1 MGRRRKEVAEAPVTE
16 RNLGTQLHYFRR
28 KLYLRQPEMAER
40 LGMSLSLY
48 SKLEANRVTTPLRT
62 IARIAR
68 ILNTSVE
75 FLQDGSGVEDLGPRQ
90 RTAEE
95 IELAGATEEQVLQVV
110 SLATREDLRRL
121 AEQVAGNLNVS
132 KEHAL
137 AMIIRTM
144 LLGGGVPSDE

>member
-62 IARIAR
+62 IARMAR

-75 FLQDGSGVEDLGPRQ
+75 FLQNGSGVECVGPRK
-90 RTAEE
+90 RSPEE
-95 IELAGATEEQVLQVV
+95 IELSSATEAQVSEVV
-110 SLATREDLRRL
+110 SLALRDDLKRL
-121 AEQVAGNLNVS
+121 SGQVSGNLGVS
-132 KEHAL
+132 DEHAL